1 LLARSRD
8 GCTEA
13 LMLAH
18 GFLTDLLVEL
28 INAKLAT
35 ATAERMVAGLRK
47 LEVATVRITDA
58 GRRMLERARQ

>member
-1 LLARSRD
+1 
-8 GCTEA
+8 
-13 LMLAH
+13 MLAH

-28 INAKLAT
+28 INAKLVT